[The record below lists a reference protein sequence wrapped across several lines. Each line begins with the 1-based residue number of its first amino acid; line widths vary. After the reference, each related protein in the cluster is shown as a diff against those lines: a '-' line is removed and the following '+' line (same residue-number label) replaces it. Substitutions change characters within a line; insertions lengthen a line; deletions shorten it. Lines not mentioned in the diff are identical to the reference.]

1 MAIKTVIG
9 LEMHCEFKS
18 NSKVFS
24 KGRNSYS
31 ELANSNV
38 APVDMAFPGTLPV
51 VNKYA
56 VEEALMMA
64 MVLNCK
70 TPDYIYFDRKN
81 YYYPDLPKGYQIT
94 QYHNPVGVDGYVDIE
109 MDGYTKRVSIYDIH
123 LEEDTASMEHN
134 TNGSLIDYNRAG
146 VPLVELVT
154 NPVINSKEEAVA
166 FLEHI
171 RRTYQYCG
179 VSDAD
184 SKKGQVRCDVN
195 ISIMEEGSSELGT
208 RVEIKNINSFS
219 GVRDAIE
226 YEVNRQKSL
235 MEAGKYDEV
244 VRETRRWDEESGVT
258 ITMRSKEEAIDYKLF
273 VEPNLPKFKV
283 SSEWLDEIRT
293 RIPVLA
299 SDRKKTYI
307 EEYGLSD
314 YDATVITKEVSIANY
329 FEECVSIGIDPK
341 TAANWLTVQ
350 ITAYLNKEFISIEE
364 FYLTPS
370 LLLQIIKPLKDG
382 IISSKQAKEVF
393 TKALEENKEP
403 KNFISSENAQISDK
417 DEITKIIDEILSS
430 NEGQVEAYRN
440 GRSNLFDFFVGQVMK
455 ATRGKANPVIT
466 KEVLKEKLDN

>member
-314 YDATVITKEVSIANY
+314 YDATVITKEVSVANY
-329 FEECVSIGIDPK
+329 FEECVSVGIDPK